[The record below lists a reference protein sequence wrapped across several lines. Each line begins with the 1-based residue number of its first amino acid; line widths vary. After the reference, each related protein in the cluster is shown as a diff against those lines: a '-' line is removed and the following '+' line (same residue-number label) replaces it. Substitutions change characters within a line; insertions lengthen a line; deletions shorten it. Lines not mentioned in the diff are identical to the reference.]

1 MVRKKNR
8 ILALICAVMML
19 FSVTTAASA
28 LELSPYSSAQ
38 ISSHRITVT
47 PLDNGQIKIKCEVYG
62 TGVMDKLGTDHITIY
77 EAQGTGWLIADDY
90 SGDYKTSSATYS
102 GNYYFSGVPGTRYK
116 IVAGVFATDSAGTDT
131 EYETYIVTAKS

>member
-8 ILALICAVMML
+8 IFALICAVLML

-38 ISSHRITVT
+38 ISGYRITVT
-47 PLDNGQIKIKCEVYG
+47 PLDDGQIKVKCEVSG
-62 TGVMDKLGTDHITIY
+62 TGVMTELGTDHITIY

-90 SGDYKTSSATYS
+90 SGDSNTNAITYS
-102 GNYYFSGVPGTRYK
+102 SSYYFSGVPGTRYK
-116 IVAGVFATDSAGTDT
+116 IIAGVFATDSAGTDT